1 MLCGIVVNVAY
12 MQLTKTELR
21 VATDAAARA
30 AGRAF
35 SEFQAVDAAQQYA
48 ASTALLNT
56 VAGVPLQ
63 IRSGDYDGEVEFGLV
78 QRTNNGYG
86 RYDFVQKDP
95 NAVRAQ
101 TERATAVRI
110 NGLRNIGSL
119 NGPVPCVLAV
129 CPLRTS
135 GSHNFRPGRS
145 RYGADLGSLWIDGGG
160 GNRLPSILAL

>member
-1 MLCGIVVNVAY
+1 MKRTICFYQQKHRPRRGAILHLFVIMLPIFLMLCGIVVNVAY

-35 SEFQAVDAAQQYA
+35 SDFQAVDAAQQYA
-48 ASTALLNT
+48 ANTVLLNT

-86 RYDFVQKDP
+86 RYDLVQKDP

-110 NGLRNIGSL
+110 NGL
-119 NGPVPCVLAV
+119 
-129 CPLRTS
+129 
-135 GSHNFRPGRS
+135 
-145 RYGADLGSLWIDGGG
+145 
-160 GNRLPSILAL
+160 